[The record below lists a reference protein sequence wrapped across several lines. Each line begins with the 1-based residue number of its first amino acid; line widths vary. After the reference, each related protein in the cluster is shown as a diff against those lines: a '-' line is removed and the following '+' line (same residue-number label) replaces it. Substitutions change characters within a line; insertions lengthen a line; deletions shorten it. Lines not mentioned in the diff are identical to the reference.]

1 MRKYFMTSRAM
12 LVWLLVS
19 AGTACAKPSAPITDV
34 LLYPGGATIVRT
46 VQVSPGMT
54 QVVITGLPTAFDM
67 QTLHAEAGAGVRI
80 GEIVSNDV
88 ASTHAINPAEAKLEA
103 KITALRD
110 KLEQLDAEA
119 KAAQMAVD
127 YLVRLMAGSGAPR
140 ADDHHPAPPMDPKT
154 LTGLANA
161 MRTEAGKSLARLQQI
176 AVQKREITRN
186 IDALQRDLDRLHT
199 GGTDTRALTINFT
212 ATRAG
217 ALRVSYQVSN
227 AGWRP
232 AYRASLNSDTSKVE
246 LERHAIISQK
256 TGEDWSNVHL
266 TLSTSQPRLAT
277 SGVDPQPWLLSY
289 AMAGARGG
297 YVAAA
302 PMAAEAPVPAQMAKA
317 KKAQADKRETGQEN
331 GEEVEEDTYTPP
343 TFETQGM
350 FATEFEVPARTSL
363 PSDGREVSV
372 ELTRQEIA
380 VKQYFQT
387 VPRQEAAVYVTAE
400 AEMPQGDWPQGNMQL
415 FRNGSYVGSSAWY
428 PQAKDKLVL
437 GFGRDEQVR
446 VSITPLKADA
456 SSSGIISK
464 HKQKKIATLFSF
476 VNLHQQPIEL
486 RVLEASPV
494 ATSDEISVRTIF
506 EPKPTR
512 ETWEDRRGVVAWEVK
527 LAPKAT
533 SKIKTEY
540 EIDYPGEGELVNQ
553 RW

>member
-1 MRKYFMTSRAM
+1 MRKYFIPTLAA
-12 LVWLLVS
+12 LAWLLVS
-19 AGTACAKPSAPITDV
+19 AGTAWAKPSAPITDV

-46 VQVSPGMT
+46 VQVSPGMN
-54 QVVITGLPTAFDM
+54 QAVISGLPSAFDM
-67 QTLHAEAGAGVRI
+67 QTLHAEAGAGIRI

-88 ASTHAINPAEAKLEA
+88 ASTRAVNPAEATLER

-127 YLVRLMAGSGAPR
+127 YLVHLMASSGTR
-140 ADDHHPAPPMDPKT
+140 ADEHHPAQLMDAKT
-154 LTGLANA
+154 LTGLATA

-186 IDALQRDLDRLHT
+186 IDALQRNLNRLQT

-212 ATRAG
+212 ATHAG
-217 ALRVSYQVSN
+217 VLRVSYQVSN

-256 TGEDWSNVHL
+256 TGEDWSNVRL

-289 AMAGARGG
+289 AVAGARGG
-297 YVAAA
+297 YMAAA
-302 PMAAEAPVPAQMAKA
+302 PMAAPAPMAAEAQPRA
-317 KKAQADKRETGQEN
+317 KKSQADKREGVQDN
-331 GEEVEEDTYTPP
+331 GEEIEEDTYTPP

-372 ELTRQEIA
+372 ELTRQDIP

-400 AEMPQGDWPQGNMQL
+400 ADMPQGDWPAGNMQL
-415 FRNGSYVGSSAWY
+415 FRNGSYVGSGAWY

-437 GFGRDEQVR
+437 SFGRDEQVR
-446 VSITPLKADA
+446 VSVIPVKTDA
-456 SSSGIISK
+456 ASSGIISK
-464 HKQKKIATLFSF
+464 RRQKKIATIFSF

-494 ATSDEISVRTIF
+494 STSDEISVRTEF
-506 EPKPTR
+506 APKPTR
-512 ETWEDRRGVVAWEVK
+512 EAWDDKRGVVAWEMK
-527 LAPKAT
+527 LAPKGTA
-533 SKIKTEY
+533 KIKADY
-540 EIDYPGEGELVNQ
+540 EIDYPNEGELVNQ
-553 RW
+553 R